1 MTPAQGRPN
10 ISPERVGDPPVIGE
24 TVSHY
29 RIVGKLGGG
38 GMGIVYEAED
48 TRLGRHVALK
58 FIPEQFL
65 NDRKS
70 VERFEREARAASQ
83 LNHPNICI
91 IHDIDDNKGH
101 PFIVMEKLEGESL
114 KQKIKGGKPME
125 LDQLLDVAIQ
135 MADALLASHAK
146 GIIHRDIK
154 PANIF
159 LTNNGQAKILDFGLA
174 KLSREAN
181 ITTDSNIPVMEES
194 LTAVGVLPGTAVY
207 MSPEQARGEDLDPR
221 SDIFSFGVVLY
232 EMATGK
238 KPFSGT
244 NIVTT
249 LDAVMNKKP
258 PAPRAINPAVAP
270 ELEAIIGRA
279 MEKNR
284 AKRYQSAAEM
294 KADLQVLRRET
305 ESGVTAAALA
315 HTAKI
320 RLITSTF
327 QSSSRKPVYVL
338 LGVTVLLLTL
348 LVPLGIWVMKHRSM
362 PVASVTSRNSV
373 AVLPLQN
380 VTGDPGIDYLR
391 YALSDELS
399 NVLTYTRSLE
409 IRPFS
414 MTRKY
419 SGGDVDP
426 GKAGRELRVATVV
439 TGHYL
444 AEGENVVVTLEAI
457 DVKNNRVVWQ
467 KTLPPTRK
475 SDLIALQVQL
485 QKQVQQGFVT
495 ALGYAGGVMDTS
507 TYPENPQAFDLYLR
521 SIAISHDSGP
531 NAQAIN
537 MLEQAVKLDPTYA
550 PAWDA
555 LGRRYYFEAVYAQGG
570 PEVYKKSDQAFQRAL
585 NLEPSRMTAAEG
597 LVQNQVEK
605 GELTKAYAAAIDMVK
620 RRPTDADAHY
630 SLSYVLR
637 YAGLL
642 DEATQECNTAMGI
655 RPGDYN
661 FRSCAIAFSELGK
674 NDKALEFLKLD
685 AGSEFSRDNAPAIY
699 LRKGDLQGANLAAQQ
714 MSDNP
719 SFMPA
724 FVKACLN
731 RAPSAE
737 LDRLAADAEAKLISE
752 RDPELK
758 YIQGSMLAYCG
769 KPVIGMKFLRRAV
782 EQNYCANTAL
792 QIDPLLRQIRGT
804 PAFDQILQLSKQCQ
818 DKFMSA
824 RPATR

>member
-1 MTPAQGRPN
+1 
-10 ISPERVGDPPVIGE
+10 VIGE

-58 FIPEQFL
+58 FIPEHFL

-114 KQKIKGGKPME
+114 KQRIRGGKPMH
-125 LDQLLDVAIQ
+125 LDHLLDVAIQ
-135 MADALLASHAK
+135 MADALIASHAK

-159 LTNNGQAKILDFGLA
+159 LTTTGQAKILDFGLA
-174 KLSREAN
+174 KLSRDAN
-181 ITTDSNIPVMEES
+181 ITTDSNIPVIEES

-232 EMATGK
+232 EMATGR

-258 PAPRAINPAVAP
+258 PAPRTLVPTLSP

-279 MEKNR
+279 MEKDR
-284 AKRYQSAAEM
+284 GKRYQNAGEI
-294 KADLQVLRRET
+294 KADLQLLRRET
-305 ESGVTAAALA
+305 ESGLTAAGLA

-320 RLITSTF
+320 RLLTNTF
-327 QSSSRKPVYVL
+327 QSSNRKPIYVL
-338 LGVTVLLLTL
+338 LGITLLLLTIV
-348 LVPLGIWVMKHRSM
+348 VPLGIWVLRHRSGTT
-362 PVASVTSRNSV
+362 ASPTARNTI

-380 VTGDPGIDYLR
+380 VSGDSSIDYLR

-409 IRPFS
+409 VRPFS

-419 SGGDVDP
+419 SGGDVDS
-426 GKAGRELRVATVV
+426 GAAGRALHVATVV

-444 AEGENVVVTLEAI
+444 GEGDDVVVTLEAI

-467 KTLPPTRK
+467 KTLPPTKK
-475 SDLIALQVQL
+475 SDLIALQSEL
-485 QKQVQQGFVT
+485 QKQVQQGFLT

-507 TYPENPQAFDLYLR
+507 TYPQNPQAFDLYLR
-521 SIAISHDSGP
+521 SIAILHDAGP
-531 NAQAIN
+531 NEQAIN

-555 LGRRYYFEAVYAQGG
+555 LGQRYYFEAVYAQGG
-570 PEVYKKSDQAFQRAL
+570 AELYKKSDEAFQRAL
-585 NLEPSRMTAAEG
+585 DLEPSRMSAALG
-597 LVQNQVEK
+597 LVRNQVEK
-605 GELTKAYAAAIDMVK
+605 GELSKAYVAASNMVK
-620 RRPTDADAHY
+620 QRPTDADTHY

-642 DEATQECNTAMGI
+642 DEAAQDCNTALGI

-661 FRSCAIAFSELGK
+661 FRSCALAFTELGK
-674 NDKALEFLKLD
+674 NDRAIEFLKLD
-685 AGSEFSRDNAPAIY
+685 PGSDFMRDNLPAIY
-699 LRKGDLQGANLAAQQ
+699 LRKGDVLAANQAAQQ
-714 MSDNP
+714 MSDTP
-719 SFMPA
+719 AFMPG

-737 LDRLAADAEAKLISE
+737 LDKLAADAEAKLLPE

-804 PAFDQILQLSKQCQ
+804 PGFDQILALSKQCQ
-818 DKFMSA
+818 DRFMSA
-824 RPATR
+824 RQGVK

>member
-1 MTPAQGRPN
+1 M
-10 ISPERVGDPPVIGE
+10 IGE

-48 TRLGRHVALK
+48 VRLGRHVALK

-70 VERFEREARAASQ
+70 LERFEREARAASQ

-114 KQKIKGGKPME
+114 KQRIRGGNAMDLE
-125 LDQLLDVAIQ
+125 HLLEVAIQ
-135 MADALLASHAK
+135 MADALIASHTK

-159 LTNNGQAKILDFGLA
+159 LTANGQAKILDFGLA
-174 KLSREAN
+174 KLSREPN
-181 ITTDSNIPVMEES
+181 ITTDSNIPVIEES

-232 EMATGK
+232 EMATGR

-258 PAPRAINPAVAP
+258 PAPRTINPAVAP

-279 MEKNR
+279 MEKDR
-284 AKRYQSAAEM
+284 KKRYQTAAEM
-294 KADLQVLRRET
+294 KADLQLLKRET
-305 ESGVTAAALA
+305 ESGLTAAGVAR
-315 HTAKI
+315 TAKI
-320 RLITSTF
+320 RLLTSTF
-327 QSSSRKPVYVL
+327 QSSSRKPVYIL
-338 LGVTVLLLTL
+338 LAVTLLLLTI
-348 LVPLGIWVMKHRSM
+348 LVPLGLWVLKHRSM
-362 PVASVTSRNSV
+362 VSGSVNRRNTI

-380 VTGDPGIDYLR
+380 FSNDSSMDYLR
-391 YALSDELS
+391 FALSDEIS
-399 NVLTYTRSLE
+399 NALTYTRSLE
-409 IRPFS
+409 IRPSS

-419 SGGDVDP
+419 DAPNVDP
-426 GKAGRELRVATVV
+426 GKAGRELKVVTVV
-439 TGHYL
+439 TGHYVPQ
-444 AEGENVVVTLEAI
+444 GDDVIVTLEAI

-467 KTLPPTRK
+467 KTLPPAKKT
-475 SDLIALQVQL
+475 DLIGLQSEL
-485 QKQVQQGFVT
+485 QKAMQSGFLT
-495 ALGYAGGVMDTS
+495 ALGYAGGETDTS
-507 TYPENPQAFDLYLR
+507 TYPENPQAFGLYLR
-521 SIAISHDSGP
+521 SIAILHDPGP
-531 NAQAIN
+531 NADAIN

-570 PEVYKKSDQAFQRAL
+570 PDSYKKSDEAYQKAL
-585 NLEPSRMTAAEG
+585 DLEPSRMSAAEG

-605 GELTKAYAAAIDMVK
+605 GELSKAYAAAMDMLK
-620 RRPTDADAHY
+620 RRPDDADTHY

-642 DEATQECNTAMGI
+642 EEAVQECNTALGI

-661 FRSCAIAFSELGK
+661 FRSCGIAFSELGK
-674 NDKALEFLKLD
+674 NDRALEFLKLD
-685 AGSEFSRDNAPAIY
+685 SGSEFSRDNSPAVY
-699 LRKGDLQGANLAAQQ
+699 LREGNLDAAKQAVQ
-714 MSDNP
+714 MMTENP
-719 SFMPA
+719 AFMPT
-724 FVKACLN
+724 FLKACIN
-731 RAPSAE
+731 HESPSE
-737 LDRLAADAEAKLISE
+737 LGKLAADAEAKLLPE

-758 YIQGSMLAYCG
+758 YIQGSIMAYCG
-769 KPVIGMKFLRRAV
+769 QPTVGMKFLRRAV
-782 EQNYCANTAL
+782 EQNYCAYTAL

-804 PAFDQILQLSKQCQ
+804 PGFDQILAESKQCQ
-818 DKFMSA
+818 DKFMASRQ
-824 RPATR
+824 RPH